1 MSTKIDY
8 FGEFTTTLVLFESR
22 IKYIE
27 EAGVEILSK
36 ELHNSKIDPNDIL
49 YLVTFKVNSMTLLKL
64 YSAGVKDGIE
74 KTYKNYKL

>member
-27 EAGVEILSK
+27 EAGVQIISK
-36 ELHNSKIDPNDIL
+36 EVHDSKFDPNDIL
-49 YLVTFKVNSMTLLKL
+49 YLVTFKVNSMTLLQL
-64 YSAGVKDGIE
+64 YSAGCRDGIE
-74 KTYKNYKL
+74 KSYKSYKS

>member
-27 EAGVEILSK
+27 EAGIEILSK
-36 ELHNSKIDPNDIL
+36 ELHNSIVDPDDIL
-49 YLVTFKVNSMTLLKL
+49 YLVTFKVNSMTLLQL
-64 YSAGVKDGIE
+64 YSAGCREGID
-74 KTYKNYKL
+74 KSFKHKF

>member
-8 FGEFTTTLVLFESR
+8 FGDFTTTLVLFQSR

-36 ELHNSKIDPNDIL
+36 EVHNSIVDPDDIS
-49 YLVTFKVNSMTLLKL
+49 YLVTFKVNSLTLLHL
-64 YSAGVKDGIE
+64 YSAGVRDCLNKS
-74 KTYKNYKL
+74 YKIKS